1 MRIAPLVLAGV
12 GALLGAGPAVAG
24 PVWVTYRLDS
34 YANPSPQGAAGDGRF
49 DQHFSGRL
57 AVGAESQLTEFRFLP
72 LAPTPPGVVPAD
84 AKAPFEF
91 DGVTRFAVKV
101 QLTDDASGESGVVRL
116 TGTATSSWMRAPDGK
131 VFAESASFMFD
142 AFPGELTLGSHRYEV
157 HAAGGSSVG
166 GEAVQA
172 YVSVGLD
179 TPGAAPSPEPG
190 TLALA
195 GVGVAGI
202 AVAAARRRRG

>member
-12 GALLGAGPAVAG
+12 GALLGAGPAAAG

-34 YANPSPQGAAGDGRF
+34 YANPSPQGGGGAGRF

-57 AVGAESQLTEFRFLP
+57 AVGAETRLTEYRFLP
-72 LAPTPPGVVPAD
+72 LAPTPPGGIPTE

-101 QLTDDASGESGVVRL
+101 QLTADASGESGVVRL
-116 TGTATSSWMRAPDGK
+116 SGTATSKWLREPDGK

-142 AFPGELTLGSHRYEV
+142 AFPGELTLGSHRFEV

-195 GVGVAGI
+195 GVGVAGVV
-202 AVAAARRRRG
+202 AVARRRRG